1 MASSAGGRL
10 DLRAEAGEGCPA
22 GAGRGMHAC
31 PTRAHPHARGSGG
44 GAAARR
50 AQGLR
55 SGKGRAAPPAGGT
68 RGNRSGGGR
77 APAARAGG
85 RPPRVRPGGGSGRRQ
100 QAEPR
105 RAPCPPP
112 PARAWLAL
120 RCAMWRAR
128 AAVHTARAQ
137 GGAWPSAVRC
147 DRRGPAS
154 PPGGGS
160 RRGAARTPPLAC
172 ARGRGRGRCGPP
184 PQAGPGG
191 APPLARASRRHEG
204 PGGARRT
211 PCASRPPG
219 AGGRPPSARPPR
231 GNERPSLLDTSRLSS
246 ASSLSARPPL
256 PSLTSGGANSAC
268 RRAGGG
274 GDGMLATCAAYPQRC
289 IPGDAAMLAACPT
302 CRRKAERGV
311 PSRASPVR
319 MGWDAGRPCAWTPAR
334 LRHWEIMQQR
344 RKCSSA
350 AYA

>member
-1 MASSAGGRL
+1 MGPRPAARRGCG
-10 DLRAEAGEGCPA
+10 AGEG
-22 GAGRGMHAC
+22 
-31 PTRAHPHARGSGG
+31 
-44 GAAARR
+44 
-50 AQGLR
+50 
-55 SGKGRAAPPAGGT
+55 APP
-68 RGNRSGGGR
+68 R
-77 APAARAGG
+77 PLAARAGIGAGEGAPRPHARAAAPRACG
-85 RPPRVRPGGGSGRRQ
+85 RAAAAGGGSRPSQG
-100 QAEPR
+100 
-105 RAPCPPP
+105 APH
-112 PARAWLAL
+112 ARHHQLAHGW
-120 RCAMWRAR
+120 RCAAPWRAR

-160 RRGAARTPPLAC
+160 RRGAGRTPPLAC

-289 IPGDAAMLAACPT
+289 IPGDAAMLAACPA